1 MKQPPFLKPGDTIG
15 IIAPSRKI
23 GPDKIEPCIQLF
35 ESWGLKVLLGKNV
48 YAEDNQFAGT
58 DNQRRQDFQDML
70 DKESVKA
77 IICARGGYGTVRMLD
92 NLNLNAFKKYPK
104 WIIGY
109 SDITA
114 IHSFFFTKLACS
126 TIHGIMP
133 VNYDAAEG
141 ETISWQKLQ
150 SLLFGELPEYSI
162 DPHPFNN
169 EGQAQ
174 GKVVGG
180 NLSVLYSLSGT
191 PYDIDTRGCILFME
205 DLDEYLYHID
215 RMMMNLKLSGKLD
228 HLKGMIIGG
237 MSDMKDNT
245 IPFGKDALEIISD
258 YTRKC
263 NFPVIYNFPAGHII
277 PNFPLIF
284 GREASIL
291 ADKNKAEVKFLP

>member
-77 IICARGGYGTVRMLD
+77 IICARGGYGTVRMLG
-92 NLNLNAFKKYPK
+92 NLNLNAFKKNPK

-114 IHSFFFTKLACS
+114 IHSFFFTKLACP

-141 ETISWQKLQ
+141 ETISWQKLR
-150 SLLFGELPEYSI
+150 SLIFGDLPEYYI

-169 EGQAQ
+169 EGQTQ

-191 PYDIDTRGCILFME
+191 AYDIDTRGCILFME

-263 NFPVIYNFPAGHII
+263 NFPVIYNFPAGHIT

>member
-23 GPDKIEPCIQLF
+23 GPDKLEPCIKLF
-35 ESWGLKVLLGKNV
+35 ESWGLKVLLGKNI

-58 DNQRRQDFQDML
+58 DNQRRQDLQGML
-70 DKESVKA
+70 DNNEVKA
-77 IICARGGYGTVRMLD
+77 VICARGGYGTVRMLD
-92 NLNLNAFKKYPK
+92 NLNLGAFKKNPK

-114 IHSFFFTKLACS
+114 IHSFFFTKLNYA

-133 VNYDAAEG
+133 VNYDEAEG
-141 ETISWQKLQ
+141 ETISWQKLRL
-150 SLLFGELPEYSI
+150 LLFGELPEYI
-162 DPHPFNN
+162 IEPHPFNN
-169 EGQAQ
+169 FGQAQ

-180 NLSVLYSLSGT
+180 NLSVLYSLAAT
-191 PYDIDTRGCILFME
+191 PYDIDTRDCILFIE

-245 IPFGKDALEIISD
+245 IPFGKNALEIVAD
-258 YTRKC
+258 YTRNC
-263 NFPVIYNFPAGHII
+263 NFPVIFNFPAGHIN
-277 PNFPLIF
+277 PNLPLVF
-284 GREASIL
+284 GMEASISV
-291 ADKNKAEVKFLP
+291 DCNKAVLKY